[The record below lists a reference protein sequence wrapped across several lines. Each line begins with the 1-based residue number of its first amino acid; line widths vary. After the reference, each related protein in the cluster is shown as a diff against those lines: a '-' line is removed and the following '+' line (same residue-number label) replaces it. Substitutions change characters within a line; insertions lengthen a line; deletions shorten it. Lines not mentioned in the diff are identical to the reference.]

1 MYKIWIHPTI
11 WVTGKSPHSVEPAHV
26 TWCPTVFLCSLLA
39 ALITGLAERTLIL
52 DVPFPTEV
60 VDAASFSSWNKS
72 ATIWY

>member
-1 MYKIWIHPTI
+1 MDPSYNMGHRKVSSLNQPT
-11 WVTGKSPHSVEPAHV
+11 HV

-60 VDAASFSSWNKS
+60 ADAASFSSWNKS